1 MKSSSPEVSSILDS
15 SSVSSE
21 SYSDSVSELS
31 RTTSSFLFLE
41 LLLVILPMLKSREFF
56 DNCVYRGSPGV
67 FYISSCPLKLAPPH
81 GNVTHS
87 KT

>member
-31 RTTSSFLFLE
+31 RTTSSFFLALF
-41 LLLVILPMLKSREFF
+41 LVILPMLKSREFF

>member
-1 MKSSSPEVSSILDS
+1 MKSSSPEVSSILVS
-15 SSVSSE
+15 SSPETE
-21 SYSDSVSELS
+21 SYSDSVSVSETCS
-31 RTTSSFLFLE
+31 TFFLA

-56 DNCVYRGSPGV
+56 DNCVYRGSPGE

>member
-1 MKSSSPEVSSILDS
+1 MKSSSPEVSSILVS
-15 SSVSSE
+15 SSPETE
-21 SYSDSVSELS
+21 SYSDSVSVSETCS
-31 RTTSSFLFLE
+31 TFFLALF
-41 LLLVILPMLKSREFF
+41 LVILTMLKSREFF

>member
-31 RTTSSFLFLE
+31 RTTSSFFLA

-56 DNCVYRGSPGV
+56 DNCVYRRLSWGVLYQLMSPQ
-67 FYISSCPLKLAPPH
+67 ISTP
-81 GNVTHS
+81 TW
-87 KT
+87 